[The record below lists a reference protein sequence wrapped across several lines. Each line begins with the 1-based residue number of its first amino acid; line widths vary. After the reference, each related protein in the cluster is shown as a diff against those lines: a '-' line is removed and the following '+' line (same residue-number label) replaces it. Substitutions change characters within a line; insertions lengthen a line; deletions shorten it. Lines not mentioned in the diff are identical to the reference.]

1 MKIKE
6 LHFATLTFEGN
17 NHLLINYKNNVEV
30 GLSEAVEI
38 VDEALKL
45 VSGNKF
51 LLLTDARDISSSMD
65 SEARKYI
72 TSHDEVNDLVIAH
85 AIVVNGMGIRLL
97 AQFFLNLNKKRAYPQ
112 KIFSDIEKASGWLL
126 KQYYFEVNSSK
137 ELSE

>member
-17 NHLLINYKNNVEV
+17 NHLLIKYKNNVEV

-51 LLLTDARDISSSMD
+51 LLLTDARDIFSSMD

-85 AIVVNGMGIRLL
+85 AITVNGMGIRLL
-97 AQFFLNLNKKRAYPQ
+97 AQFFLNLNKKRSYPQ